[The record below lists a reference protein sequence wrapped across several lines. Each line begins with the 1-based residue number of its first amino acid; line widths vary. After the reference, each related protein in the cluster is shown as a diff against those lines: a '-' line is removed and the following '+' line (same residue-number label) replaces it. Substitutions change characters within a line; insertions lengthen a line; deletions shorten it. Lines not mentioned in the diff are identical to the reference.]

1 MSSVIRISKELAMEA
16 KSRSKVEKRSLT
28 GQVEYWARIGRIAEE
43 NPDLTYS
50 FIRELLL
57 AREEAKMDK
66 EEYVFG

>member
-1 MSSVIRISKELAMEA
+1 MEA

-43 NPDLTYS
+43 NPDLSYS

>member
-43 NPDLTYS
+43 NPDLPYS

>member
-1 MSSVIRISKELAMEA
+1 MEA

-43 NPDLTYS
+43 NPDLPYS